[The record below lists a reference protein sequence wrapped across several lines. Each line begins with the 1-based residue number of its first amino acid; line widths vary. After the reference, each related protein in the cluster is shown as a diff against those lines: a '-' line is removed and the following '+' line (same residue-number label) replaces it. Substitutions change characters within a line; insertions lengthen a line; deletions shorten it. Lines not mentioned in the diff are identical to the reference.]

1 MVRSVACIHS
11 GFLCSRS
18 LTSLKTTAAGSRVRL
33 NSHSHDY
40 CAPTVMYSEFTSLH
54 CVQILEDINVAEVCC
69 YLRVFFT
76 LMSPRGHRYHAKTCR
91 YIPNRIC
98 AVANINNRGV
108 RVDTHTTPVIMYRCL
123 HERQDHGPNRRS
135 IPINGINN
143 YKRVIL
149 LQRSLLSLVSRTM
162 APAADRTFRRQLI
175 ERTYSRRVAM
185 APLYNWCLAER

>member
-1 MVRSVACIHS
+1 MSVMITFAHPH
-11 GFLCSRS
+11 SRS
-18 LTSLKTTAAGSRVRL
+18 CIVILR
-33 NSHSHDY
+33 
-40 CAPTVMYSEFTSLH
+40 CATIFRFLRTLAL
-54 CVQILEDINVAEVCC
+54 QKC
-69 YLRVFFT
+69 YYTGVFFT
-76 LMSPRGHRYHAKTCR
+76 LVSPRGQRYHANTCR

-98 AVANINNRGV
+98 AVVNNLGV
-108 RVDTHTTPVIMYRCL
+108 RPDKHAAPVVVYRCL

-175 ERTYSRRVAM
+175 ERTYSRRVVM
-185 APLYNWCLAER
+185 TPLYNWCLAER